1 MSVQVFLTLKAMK
14 KATKT
19 TADGRADAKPADRQD
34 PMFQAILGQACKQN
48 IDRGVAANVLTLIYH
63 KIANDEL
70 ISKEVVEEVIGVVVG
85 RAMAVD
91 RRAIILD
98 RIMPVITAL
107 TMVEGNGA
115 LKTELNSY
123 LSDGTAAGGGAG
135 AGAGAGAGVVAE

>member
-1 MSVQVFLTLKAMK
+1 
-14 KATKT
+14 
-19 TADGRADAKPADRQD
+19 
-34 PMFQAILGQACKQN
+34 
-48 IDRGVAANVLTLIYH
+48 
-63 KIANDEL
+63 
-70 ISKEVVEEVIGVVVG
+70 
-85 RAMAVD
+85 MAVD